1 MNILIFLSVSVLVF
15 FLGYRFYTKYI
26 ERLFHASDRNP
37 TPAVSMA
44 DGKDYVAGKTVVVF
58 SHHFA
63 AIAGGGPIIGP
74 IVGAIYGIIPAWLWI
89 LIGSVFFGAVHD
101 FTSLFVSMREKGK
114 SMPEITGRS
123 MGKIP
128 SILFIVFVIALL
140 FLLTSAFLGITATA
154 LSSLI
159 SLKDLKL
166 GVTQTLLQTTT
177 SSNGVTMGHIGGVAS
192 TSVVIITIF
201 APLIGYL
208 LYKKGISGYTAVAIA
223 GLIALSSVLIGIN
236 SPIILSR
243 EAWMVLVSI
252 YVFFAAATPIWVILQ
267 PRGFINSFVL
277 YGGLALLI
285 CGVVGAGFK
294 GTAMTAPLTNIEMGT
309 HKLGPMWPMLF
320 IIIACGAISGFH
332 SVVAGGTTSK
342 NIPKES
348 DAKLVGYGGMLL
360 EAILAIIVLLA
371 ISSGVLYKSYLHMV
385 FPEVPGV
392 KANPILA
399 FSLAMGGTVNR
410 AIGIPTF
417 VGAIYGMVML
427 AGLLT
432 TTLDTAVR
440 LNRYLL
446 EELWRSLLKKPPR
459 ILRSYLF
466 NAGVSVMIMFF
477 LAYRSAFLSLWSIFG
492 SANQLLAALSLT
504 AVSVWL
510 ISRGKKAWFTLIP
523 AAFMLIT
530 TIASLIYL
538 LKIKYI
544 PQGNLIL
551 MTACFILIFLAIGL
565 LLMGSKS
572 IFDYLDGKRKL
583 ISDPLLAN
591 PKTKIIE

>member
-1 MNILIFLSVSVLVF
+1 MNILVMLSASLLVF
-15 FLGYRFYTKYI
+15 FLGYRFYTGYI
-26 ERLFHASDRNP
+26 ERLFNASDKNP
-37 TPAVSMA
+37 TPAVSVS

-63 AIAGGGPIIGP
+63 AIAGGGPIVGP
-74 IVGAIYGIIPAWLWI
+74 IVAAIYGIIPAWLWI
-89 LIGSVFFGAVHD
+89 LVGSVFFGAVHD
-101 FTSLFVSMREKGK
+101 FTSLFVSMRERGK
-114 SMPEITGRS
+114 SMPEITGRT
-123 MGKIP
+123 MGKAP
-128 SILFIVFVIALL
+128 SILFILFTIALL

-166 GVTQTLLQTTT
+166 EGTQALLKTATSPDGVI
-177 SSNGVTMGHIGGVAS
+177 MGHIGGIAS
-192 TSVVIITIF
+192 TSVVIITIC

-208 LYKKGISGYTAVAIA
+208 LYKKGISSLTAVAIA
-223 GLIALSSVLIGIN
+223 SLIAFSSVFIGI
-236 SPIILSR
+236 SYPIIMK
-243 EAWMVLVSI
+243 EEVWMVLLSI
-252 YVFFAAATPIWVILQ
+252 YVFLAAATPIWFMLQ

-277 YGGLALLI
+277 YGGLAMLVLGI
-285 CGVVGAGFK
+285 VCVGFK
-294 GTAMTAPLTNIEMGT
+294 GTAMAAPMLNMDMGVK
-309 HKLGPMWPMLF
+309 KLGPMWPMLF

-342 NIPKES
+342 SISKETN
-348 DAKLVGYGGMLL
+348 AKLIGYGAMLL

-371 ISSGVLYKSYLHMV
+371 ISSGVLFKTYLNIV

-392 KANPILA
+392 RANPILA
-399 FSLAMGGTVNR
+399 FSLAMGGILNQGL
-410 AIGIPTF
+410 GIPIF
-417 VGAIYGMVML
+417 AGAIYGMVTL

-446 EELWRSLLKKPPR
+446 EELWVCLLKNPPH

-466 NAGVSVMIMFF
+466 NTAVSVVFMFV
-477 LAYRSAFLSLWSIFG
+477 LAYKSAFLSLWSIFG

-510 ISRGKKAWFTLIP
+510 ISRGKKAWFTLLP
-523 AAFMLIT
+523 ASFMMVT
-530 TIASLIYL
+530 TIVSLIYL
-538 LKIKYI
+538 LKAKYI
-544 PQGNLIL
+544 PECNFVLMVACFVLIL
-551 MTACFILIFLAIGL
+551 LSFGL

-572 IFDYLDGKRKL
+572 IFDYLSGKRRL
-583 ISDPLLAN
+583 VFDPLLTA
-591 PKTKIIE
+591 PKLPHR

>member
-1 MNILIFLSVSVLVF
+1 MNILVMLSASLLVF
-15 FLGYRFYTKYI
+15 FLGYRFYTGYI
-26 ERLFHASDRNP
+26 ERLFNASDKNP
-37 TPAVSMA
+37 TPAVSVS

-63 AIAGGGPIIGP
+63 AIAGGGPIVGP
-74 IVGAIYGIIPAWLWI
+74 IVAAIYGIIPAWLWI
-89 LIGSVFFGAVHD
+89 LVGSVFFGAVHD
-101 FTSLFVSMREKGK
+101 FTSLFVSMRERGK
-114 SMPEITGRS
+114 SMPEITGRT
-123 MGKIP
+123 MGKAP
-128 SILFIVFVIALL
+128 SILFILFTIALL

-166 GVTQTLLQTTT
+166 EGTQAFLKTVTSPDGVI
-177 SSNGVTMGHIGGVAS
+177 MGHIGGIAS
-192 TSVVIITIF
+192 TSIVIITIC

-208 LYKKGISGYTAVAIA
+208 LYKKGISSLTAVAIA
-223 GLIALSSVLIGIN
+223 SLIAFSSVFIGI
-236 SPIILSR
+236 SYPIIMK
-243 EAWMVLVSI
+243 EEVWMVFLSI
-252 YVFFAAATPIWVILQ
+252 YVFLAAATPIWFMLQ

-277 YGGLALLI
+277 YGGLAMLVLGI
-285 CGVVGAGFK
+285 VCVGFK
-294 GTAMTAPLTNIEMGT
+294 GTAMAAPMLNMDMGIK
-309 HKLGPMWPMLF
+309 KLGPIWPMLF

-342 NIPKES
+342 NISKET
-348 DAKLVGYGGMLL
+348 DAKLIGYGAMLL

-371 ISSGVLYKSYLHMV
+371 ISSGVLFKTYLNIV

-392 KANPILA
+392 RANPILA
-399 FSLAMGGTVNR
+399 FSLAMGGILNQGL
-410 AIGIPTF
+410 GIPIF
-417 VGAIYGMVML
+417 AGAIYGMVTL

-446 EELWRSLLKKPPR
+446 EELWACLLKNPPH

-466 NAGVSVMIMFF
+466 NTAVSVVFMFV
-477 LAYRSAFLSLWSIFG
+477 LAYKSAFLSLWSIFG

-510 ISRGKKAWFTLIP
+510 ISRGKKAWFTLLP
-523 AAFMLIT
+523 ASFMMVT

-538 LKIKYI
+538 LKAKYI
-544 PQGNLIL
+544 PECNFVLMVACFVLIL
-551 MTACFILIFLAIGL
+551 LSFGL

-572 IFDYLDGKRKL
+572 IFDYLNGKRRL
-583 ISDPLLAN
+583 VFDPLLTV
-591 PKTKIIE
+591 PKLPHR